1 MSDGENSPGGA
12 SGGTNGPP
20 YSTGGINAAT
30 GHLGATGAK
39 LAALWRA
46 QAQFNAALADLDD
59 VPERTREELAQIYVL
74 GMHKELSQL
83 LQRLNW
89 KFHRRQAKPVV
100 NMDNVKDD
108 LADLTKYVICLW
120 QLFDLS
126 ADEMLAAVEKKTDAL
141 WTAVGTEFRKPEP
154 GQAVIM
160 VDLDNTIAQYTAG
173 LDEWMLMEKRI
184 PVAKYDTYDMAERY
198 NLSRTAYNLLKDE
211 WETGGGYLRLAP
223 YARWIGVI
231 REIRSWEEAFLV
243 VATARPVAESKRV
256 WYDCYAWATQNLGPI
271 DRMLFAERSRV
282 MVIKGYKEGGHP
294 VLVFEDNPAYLPRL
308 AMDAIPTL
316 VHQHP
321 YNEGL
326 FGYPGEAMYLCRDDQ
341 AGMVTTGRR
350 MIREQR

>member
-12 SGGTNGPP
+12 SGGTNGPA
-20 YSTGGINAAT
+20 YSTGGVGAAT

-39 LAALWRA
+39 LGALWRA

-108 LADLTKYVICLW
+108 LADLTKYVMCLW
-120 QLFDLS
+120 QLFDLN
-126 ADEMLAAVEKKTDAL
+126 ADDMLAAVEKKTDAL

-173 LDEWMLMEKRI
+173 LDEWMLIQKRI
-184 PVAKYDTYDMAERY
+184 PTVKYDTYDMAERY
-198 NLSRTAYNLLKDE
+198 NLSRAAYNLLKDE

-223 YARWIGVI
+223 YARWIEAIKDIV
-231 REIRSWEEAFLV
+231 RSENAFLV

-256 WYDCYAWATQNLGPI
+256 WYDCYAWATENLGSI
-271 DRMLFAERSRV
+271 DRMLFAERSR
-282 MVIKGYKEGGHP
+282 ITILEEYKDKGHP
-294 VLVFEDNPAYLPRL
+294 VLVFEDSPAYLPRL
-308 AMDAIPTL
+308 AMTETPTL
-316 VHQHP
+316 VHQQP
-321 YNEGL
+321 YNEGIVEYRSSHM
-326 FGYPGEAMYLCRDDQ
+326 GSSGEHPVGL
-341 AGMVTTGRR
+341 VTAGRR
-350 MIREQR
+350 MIRDQR